1 MRTPGRIVVAM
12 LGLLLALAGRAW
24 AANSSPEIDP
34 TSAAAGLTLVVGSIL
49 LYLEGR
55 PRR

>member
-1 MRTPGRIVVAM
+1 MRIFGGILVAM
-12 LGLLLALAGRAW
+12 LGLLGLVGRAW
-24 AANSSPEIDP
+24 AAQAAPEIDP
-34 TSAAAGLTLVVGSIL
+34 ASAVAGLTLVVGSIL